1 MKLGV
6 VQALRIRS
14 VILILFVASL
24 CTSCEDQSAKDRS
37 FVLASG
43 ELVRAIVVDGDRS
56 LSGTSALCVEITII
70 EELVTDSD
78 YLSFDDLVRNDDLIA
93 NWSNVELRIDSRLEN
108 HFVHDAMREAGE
120 SAGNNIWLA
129 APPCPE

>member
-1 MKLGV
+1 MIQPHL
-6 VQALRIRS
+6 ALHIRS
-14 VILILFVASL
+14 VILILFVVSL
-24 CTSCEDQSAKDRS
+24 CTSCVDQSAKNRS

-70 EELVTDSD
+70 EELVTDWD
-78 YLSFDDLVRNDDLIA
+78 YLAFDDLIRNDDLIA
-93 NWSNVELRIDSRLEN
+93 NWSNVELRIDSRLES
-108 HFVHDAMREAGE
+108 HFVHDAMREAVE
-120 SAGNNIWLA
+120 TAGNNIWLA